1 MICVTIAVK
10 DEYKSALP
18 EQQKV
23 LDLVMVGLE
32 QIKKGRTKDLN
43 AVCDRLEK
51 KYRNAV
57 IKN

>member
-1 MICVTIAVK
+1 MTIAVK

-32 QIKKGRTKDLN
+32 QIKKAGRKTLMLYATD
-43 AVCDRLEK
+43 
-51 KYRNAV
+51 
-57 IKN
+57 

>member
-32 QIKKGRTKDLN
+32 QIKKGRTKDFN